1 MKTIHTLLIAGAAF
15 LPALGMA
22 QNDRQPKTQ
31 ESRTE
36 VKVIISADDNGKKEH
51 KEMKMIVLNDSL
63 ITINCEELGKKLKT
77 VDINMPESNGQ
88 MDIVIREDGKAPQH
102 IRLDLEKMGKEL
114 EQITK
119 QGKELS
125 EDEINRIIERYLPD
139 IEDMNVL
146 IDKQM
151 QVLEVQMEDLEK
163 ELGKLEGMEKIMIE
177 IDGMEMDTV
186 LNEVS
191 VSEDGKTVKR
201 MVLVRANV
209 NVSDLTD
216 KDWNSIRKREGEKK
230 MNTMKVDRL
239 EFYPN
244 PSDGKF
250 NVNFSSPEK
259 GYLLITVMDMNGK
272 MVYEERVPDF
282 QGTYSKAYDLSTV
295 GRGMYI
301 LRMTIGKNSSYK
313 KLVIE

>member
-15 LPALGMA
+15 LPALGIA

-102 IRLDLEKMGKEL
+102 ISLDLEKMGKEL
-114 EQITK
+114 EQVTK
-119 QGKELS
+119 QGKALS

-151 QVLEVQMEDLEK
+151 QAGRYGEDHDRNRRN
-163 ELGKLEGMEKIMIE
+163 G
-177 IDGMEMDTV
+177 DGYRAERGLCFGRRKDR
-186 LNEVS
+186 EA
-191 VSEDGKTVKR
+191 DGTC
-201 MVLVRANV
+201 AC
-209 NVSDLTD
+209 D
-216 KDWNSIRKREGEKK
+216 RKCFRSH
-230 MNTMKVDRL
+230 R
-239 EFYPN
+239 
-244 PSDGKF
+244 
-250 NVNFSSPEK
+250 
-259 GYLLITVMDMNGK
+259 
-272 MVYEERVPDF
+272 
-282 QGTYSKAYDLSTV
+282 
-295 GRGMYI
+295 
-301 LRMTIGKNSSYK
+301 
-313 KLVIE
+313 